1 MYAQDAW
8 KATPRLTLNYGVRYE
23 YYGVQHNNKANL
35 DSNFYYGAGPGISN
49 EIRNGQVFTVPNSPM
64 NGAVAPTVGAVYGTL
79 ASVPAWWLVTVGS
92 TCFAV
97 GAGLH
102 LAAQYA
108 LGRLRDG

>member
-1 MYAQDAW
+1 MAHLVYNERVKLLA
-8 KATPRLTLNYGVRYE
+8 LTLNTTAIAVI
-23 YYGVQHNNKANL
+23 V
-35 DSNFYYGAGPGISN
+35 
-49 EIRNGQVFTVPNSPM
+49 T
-64 NGAVAPTVGAVYGTL
+64 GAVAPTVGAVYGTL

-92 TCFAV
+92 TCFTV